1 MVAIEVK
8 TFYNNSS
15 EMVTKLISRNSK
27 RLVKELQESG
37 HVVAMGGDGVNDAP
51 ALRKADIGVA
61 MGQRGTDLAR
71 EVSELVLLDDNFAT
85 IVEAIEEG
93 RVIFDNIKNTIFFLL
108 SCNIGEILL
117 VVTAILCGM
126 PAPLGALQLLW
137 LNLITDSFPALA
149 LGFEKADSDVM
160 KPRNGNDNNFLNSS
174 FLSGIVFQGVLI
186 ATGAFIIFFEYQQGS
201 STLVPLATTACF
213 AGLVTIELL
222 RALSARS
229 QKQFLFHIGFFTNPF
244 VVYAQFIS
252 FGFLLIALYGPI
264 ARKFFGAEPISLI
277 HWVNI
282 VLIAIG
288 VLLLAELRKLFL
300 KRKNAK

>member
-1 MVAIEVK
+1 
-8 TFYNNSS
+8 
-15 EMVTKLISRNSK
+15 
-27 RLVKELQESG
+27 
-37 HVVAMGGDGVNDAP
+37 
-51 ALRKADIGVA
+51 

-85 IVEAIEEG
+85 IVAAIEEG
-93 RVIFDNIKNTIFFLL
+93 RVIFDNIKKTIFFLL

-117 VVTAILCGM
+117 VVTAILLGM

-160 KPRNGNDNNFLNSS
+160 KPRKQSDNNFLDAS
-174 FLSGIVFQGVLI
+174 FLSGIIFQGVLI
-186 ATGAFIIFFEYQQGS
+186 ATGALIIFLEYQHGGT
-201 STLVPLATTACF
+201 TLDPLATTACF
-213 AGLVTIELL
+213 AGLVTIELF

-244 VVYAQFIS
+244 VIYAQLIS
-252 FGFLLIALYGPI
+252 FSFLLVALYGPI
-264 ARKFFGAEPISLI
+264 ARNFFGAVPIGLKQWANILLISL
-277 HWVNI
+277 
-282 VLIAIG
+282 G

-300 KRKNAK
+300 KRKNAKE